1 MKNTSK
7 SNATKSKHVDIHLH
21 ELDWGIKYDGTM
33 ESLYKELLSSCIKRL
48 ELWNYA
54 KIDNIRDVK

>member
-33 ESLYKELLSSCIKRL
+33 KSLYKELLSSCIKPL

-54 KIDNIRDVK
+54 

>member
-21 ELDWGIKYDGTM
+21 ELDW
-33 ESLYKELLSSCIKRL
+33 
-48 ELWNYA
+48 
-54 KIDNIRDVK
+54 DNEITL